1 MKRGIQMEAFLSP
14 LKNFVIDDYENEF
27 DFIDKD
33 QNFIFQIHFQSDA
46 KKLIFEKSLG
56 EYIQNIGYI
65 NAKII
70 ADNYMSFSAFEDLND
85 EDRNQHIFSFNI
97 ANLFFVQALWFIKD
111 NAVTPAFSSVCS
123 CEYNGNL
130 EEKPVILLNQKNYFT
145 KANGDINET
154 HFTLEEIQQASF
166 WYTAIVENQIKNSSL
181 VEIELNKTV
190 NTSLYS
196 YNETTSLSR
205 SFMYLNNVRQETFLP
220 AKIAMYISILETL
233 FAVKGENTH
242 KVAERTSIFI
252 SKDTNDALKIYEDI
266 KECYKFRSDYV
277 HGSHIKHSNVEDIQ
291 NICIKLDEFIRL
303 IMKKIIVEHPELIY
317 TNKKKEGKLLFDDVN
332 NKFNELVLTKQF
344 K

>member
-1 MKRGIQMEAFLSP
+1 MEAFLSP
-14 LKNFVIDDYENEF
+14 LKNFVIDDYEKDFEF
-27 DFIDKD
+27 TDKD
-33 QNFIFQIHFQSDA
+33 HNVIFQIHFQSDA
-46 KKLIFEKSLG
+46 KKFIFEKSLG
-56 EYIQNIGYI
+56 KYIENIGYI

-70 ADNYMSFSAFEDLND
+70 EDNYISFSPLIGLND
-85 EDRNQHIFSFNI
+85 KERSQHIFSFSI
-97 ANLFFVQALWFIKD
+97 ANQFFVQALWFIKD
-111 NAVTPAFSSVCS
+111 NAVTPVFASVCS

-166 WYTAIVENQIKNSSL
+166 WYSAIVENQIKNSSK
-181 VEIELNKTV
+181 VEIELNKTI

-205 SFMYLNNVRQETFLP
+205 SFMYLNTVRQETFLP

-252 SKDTNDALKIYEDI
+252 SEKAKDSMKIYEDI

-277 HGSHIKHSNVEDIQ
+277 HGSHIKHSNVKTIQ
-291 NICIKLDEFIRL
+291 EICIKLDEIVRL
-303 IMKKIIVEHPELIY
+303 VMKKIIVEHPELIY
-317 TNKKKEGKLLFDDVN
+317 VNKKKEGKLLFDDVN
-332 NKFNELVLTKQF
+332 NKFNELVLTKHL